1 MQSEI
6 IGFLTAYND
15 VSEFIKAQTAYDTAT
30 GKPATDAVLARS
42 SVLRGLGEWFQSNLR
57 ISAYGTSAGTQ
68 IKTLGD
74 MGIAVDQTPTS
85 PTYGELVIDQAK
97 LTSVIDS
104 NPNAVRQIFAMTL
117 TTGDARL
124 SVVGFDKDTAA
135 APGGTFVF
143 RYTPASGGTQ
153 ATATL
158 IENGAPQEVAINGDV
173 LTVKSGSAKG
183 LVLLLSGGA
192 ALETEVSV
200 RNGIGSQIFGR
211 LTRAL
216 AVDTG
221 ELDVEIKSLTDS
233 NFLINER
240 ITKLKERIGRER
252 EQMLARFSR
261 MEAALSKM
269 NSLKQQITSI
279 VNSMSGGST
288 S

>member
-1 MQSEI
+1 M
-6 IGFLTAYND
+6 
-15 VSEFIKAQTAYDTAT
+15 
-30 GKPATDAVLARS
+30 
-42 SVLRGLGEWFQSNLR
+42 
-57 ISAYGTSAGTQ
+57 
-68 IKTLGD
+68 
-74 MGIAVDQTPTS
+74 
-85 PTYGELVIDQAK
+85 
-97 LTSVIDS
+97 
-104 NPNAVRQIFAMTL
+104 
-117 TTGDARL
+117 
-124 SVVGFDKDTAA
+124 
-135 APGGTFVF
+135 
-143 RYTPASGGTQ
+143 
-153 ATATL
+153 
-158 IENGAPQEVAINGDV
+158 AINGDV

-233 NFLINER
+233 NFLFNER